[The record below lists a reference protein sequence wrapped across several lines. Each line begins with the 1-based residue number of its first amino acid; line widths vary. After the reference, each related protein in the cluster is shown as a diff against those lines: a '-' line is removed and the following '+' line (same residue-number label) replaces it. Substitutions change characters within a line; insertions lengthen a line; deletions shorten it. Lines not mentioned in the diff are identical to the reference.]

1 MSEVQIVDSE
11 NKTTVKKSK
20 STKPVEHLI
29 SEINKVI
36 NEEKPTK
43 PLKVTNALTHLI
55 SEVAKQNAVKAA
67 KKEVENL
74 LNPKPI
80 KIKEKS
86 KKEKSKKEIEKEE
99 RALLNNCKGKTK
111 DNKECTRKESENC
124 NGFCKQHF
132 NLEKEKS
139 DTLELIEKLR
149 Q

>member
-11 NKTTVKKSK
+11 KKTSIKKSK

-29 SEINKVI
+29 SEINKDV

-86 KKEKSKKEIEKEE
+86 KKEIEKEE

-132 NLEKEKS
+132 NLEKEKT

-149 Q
+149 QEI

>member
-11 NKTTVKKSK
+11 KKTSIKKLK

-29 SEINKVI
+29 SEINKDV

-86 KKEKSKKEIEKEE
+86 KKEIEKEE

-132 NLEKEKS
+132 NLEKEKT

-149 Q
+149 QEI